1 MEFKTEEFLI
11 DRDVLTA
18 KRISN
23 RFDNL
28 LDDLERYGD
37 SCFDCTRKREEHFL
51 LNEADKILEDKRASR
66 AEKAFAGIVYQIVGE
81 WQPDPE

>member
-1 MEFKTEEFLI
+1 MKFKTEEFLI
-11 DRDVLTA
+11 DRDVITA

-37 SCFDCTRKREEHFL
+37 SRFDCTRKREEHFL
-51 LNEADKILEDKRASR
+51 LNEADKILEDERATR
-66 AEKAFAGIVYQIVGE
+66 AEKTFARIVYQIVSE